1 MNELHDKMAKSIES
15 LKTKLSGIR
24 TGRANPD
31 LLNSVKADYYG
42 ALTPIT
48 QLANVSASD
57 NSTLVINVYDAS
69 AVSAVE
75 KGILTSDLNLNPQ
88 TDGSVIRL
96 RLPDLTEER
105 RKDLIKVIK
114 KEAEDSKVSLRNI
127 RRDYL
132 DGVKKSDD
140 STEDDLKHAQDE
152 VQKVIDKYT
161 HDIDELVTKKESEIL
176 TV

>member
-114 KEAEDSKVSLRNI
+114 KKPKIVK
-127 RRDYL
+127 YL
-132 DGVKKSDD
+132 
-140 STEDDLKHAQDE
+140 
-152 VQKVIDKYT
+152 Y
-161 HDIDELVTKKESEIL
+161 EIL
-176 TV
+176 DVITLMVSKSQMTLLKTT